1 MSHMFFEPST
11 RTQCSFAAAM
21 LRLGGTVLP
30 FESQA
35 SSIKKGES
43 LEGKNFISLMDLLF
57 ANCRF
62 CSNVDELCQC
72 ACYSSS

>member
-1 MSHMFFEPST
+1 MFFEPST

-30 FESQA
+30 FESQL

-43 LEGKNFISLMDLLF
+43 LEGNIILIKIKNSLL
-57 ANCRF
+57 
-62 CSNVDELCQC
+62 
-72 ACYSSS
+72 